1 MGELMIQQ
9 VQNMNNQEITYR
21 GIDTSDID
29 LNLFSEKFHESG
41 NENPCTVCGRKT
53 NLTIGV
59 HVGGGGSFI
68 VHPEDIELADDGGFM
83 GFFPIGKE
91 CIKKVPK
98 EFRVIWE
105 QLPEDKDGWR
115 K

>member
-1 MGELMIQQ
+1 MIQQ

-68 VHPEDIELADDGGFM
+68 VHPEDIELAQDGGWM

-91 CIKKVPK
+91 CIKKVPQ
-98 EFRVIWE
+98 ELRVIWE

>member
-1 MGELMIQQ
+1 MIQQ
-9 VQNMNNQEITYR
+9 IGNLDKKELSYR
-21 GIDTSDID
+21 GIESYDIG

-53 NLTIGV
+53 NLTIGIYV
-59 HVGGGGSFI
+59 GNGGGVI
-68 VHPEDIELADDGGFM
+68 VHPEDYDLAQDGGFM

-105 QLPEDKDGWR
+105 DLSDKDGW
-115 K
+115 KK